1 MGFKLM
7 VDILLMSFPLH
18 RCRVFSLLW
27 LIKVFVVGYLFR
39 CLVVFRLIGVL
50 LLDWTDI
57 GDWLFEIRS
66 RNTMLRR
73 NTVTRRH
80 QDSFICS

>member
-7 VDILLMSFPLH
+7 VDILLMRILLDRF
-18 RCRVFSLLW
+18 RIFSLLW
-27 LIKVFVVGYLFR
+27 LIKILVVGYLFR
-39 CLVVFRLIGVL
+39 CLIVLRLVGVL
-50 LLDWTDI
+50 PLDWTDI
-57 GDWLFEIRS
+57 GDWFFEIRS

-73 NTVTRRH
+73 NTVPRRH